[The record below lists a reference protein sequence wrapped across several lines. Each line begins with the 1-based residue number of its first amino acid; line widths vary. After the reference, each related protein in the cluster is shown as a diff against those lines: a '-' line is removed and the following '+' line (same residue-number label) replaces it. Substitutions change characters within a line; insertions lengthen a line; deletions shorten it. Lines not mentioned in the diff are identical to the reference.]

1 LTFSYTD
8 FHCLRADIFKVT
20 AHERI
25 QNQKQKYI
33 EEVLTRMIL
42 MGNVIAELMSE
53 ISIQC
58 KSEKIKNK
66 PSLS

>member
-1 LTFSYTD
+1 MRESKT
-8 FHCLRADIFKVT
+8 K
-20 AHERI
+20 
-25 QNQKQKYI
+25 KQKYI
-33 EEVLTRMIL
+33 EEVLTKMIL